1 MMMFITAVN
10 LQAASGEEVFQ
21 DENTFLHF
29 RFYKKFMG
37 KESVLHC
44 SKRNFDH
51 DVYHRVVNMG
61 AARSKQV
68 FPCGK
73 EQFASFYKKSIYKKF
88 IQIKNV
94 PHRIKRNFDDDLLH
108 HGVNMRAA
116 RGKQVLQYKNTF
128 FHFQLYKKFIGINFV
143 SHR

>member
-1 MMMFITAVN
+1 MFLIDENVTSMMMLITAVN
-10 LQAASGEEVFQ
+10 LKAASGKEVFQ

-37 KESVLHC
+37 RESVLHC

-51 DVYHRVVNMG
+51 DVYHRAVNMG

-73 EQFASFYKKSIYKKF
+73 EQFASFYKKFDLQKIHPDKKCSSSN
-88 IQIKNV
+88 K
-94 PHRIKRNFDDDLLH
+94 
-108 HGVNMRAA
+108 
-116 RGKQVLQYKNTF
+116 T
-128 FHFQLYKKFIGINFV
+128 
-143 SHR
+143 